1 MISLQLF
8 SLALLIA
15 PAFSAPTER
24 LDFTPA
30 IAADFPDPAV
40 INVRNMWYVFGTNNG
55 KYNVQIA
62 NSQDFNTW
70 NVLAKD
76 ALPNLPLW
84 VNVDSAAVWAPDVSQ
99 LDDGTFL
106 LYFSAA
112 LAQYPAHRCIGAA
125 TSASIEGPYSPM
137 DMPLI
142 CPDPNWNGNI
152 VDSIINSSGQGG
164 AIDASGFKDV
174 DGTRYI
180 VYKVDG
186 NSLGSGGS
194 CNNGNGQKSTPIMLV
209 PVDANGVT
217 PLGQAVTLLDHTRID
232 GPLIQVLH
240 ADRTIA
246 MRSFLVRIVIVLL
259 STTSPGQPRRTFLVH
274 IRERGH
280 CSLPAFKGLPRLVAP
295 LSLPMAH
302 MWYSMLTTIT
312 AGQCSPPRSRDL
324 GLLYGITRHSIPEDL
339 KGLNY

>member
-76 ALPNLPLW
+76 ALPNLPSW

-106 LYFSAA
+106 LYFGAA

-142 CPDPNWNGNI
+142 CPDPNGNGNI
-152 VDSIINSSGQGG
+152 VDSIINTSGQGG

-186 NSLGSGGS
+186 NSLGSGGN

-232 GPLIQVLH
+232 GPLIEAPSLTRRPDDSYALFFSSNCYSSTLYDVTWATASNISGPYSRKGPLLVTGVQGLTAPGGATVAADGTHVVFH
-240 ADRTIA
+240 ANYNNGRA
-246 MRSFLVRIVIVLL
+246 MF
-259 STTSPGQPRRTFLVH
+259 T
-274 IRERGH
+274 
-280 CSLPAFKGLPRLVAP
+280 
-295 LSLPMAH
+295 
-302 MWYSMLTTIT
+302 TTISGSGSVIQYNQT
-312 AGQCSPPRSRDL
+312 
-324 GLLYGITRHSIPEDL
+324 
-339 KGLNY
+339 